1 MRLVEDRQDASRSP
15 AVAQTAD
22 IGRLPERLPWQ
33 TAAPFIIALS
43 LALWI
48 AILVSV
54 ARFMGLA

>member
-1 MRLVEDRQDASRSP
+1 MRLAEDRQDARQATS
-15 AVAQTAD
+15 VAQTVD

-33 TAAPFIIALS
+33 TAAPFIVALS

-48 AILVSV
+48 AILVGI